1 MSALA
6 PLRIDGPPP
15 SPRPYGIVTT
25 PGTIVPEGDDHW
37 RAGVVI
43 DSYPDDLPES
53 HNPCAVGTTRVKA
66 EGGEPPQPEFSS
78 FTVVYPFSCSGIG
91 LGNEAG
97 AERAR
102 RRVREAFV
110 ATEGWD
116 VERELAFGIS
126 DPDRPHF
133 TKPAATGWTPASYPA
148 GINVAVGPREA
159 LSLLENA
166 IGATAHDGMI
176 HVDSGTFI
184 AMAAWNL
191 IDTDGTRAYTKRGTT
206 VIIGDGYKPGSGQ
219 QPGSA
224 LTADESYAWATGPVR
239 LTRDEVEIL
248 GPTAQVMNTETN
260 QATFRAE
267 RNYIAYWD
275 TALLAGVRVD
285 RSATP

>member
-1 MSALA
+1 
-6 PLRIDGPPP
+6 
-15 SPRPYGIVTT
+15 VTT
-25 PGTIVPEGDDHW
+25 PGTIVPEGDGHW
-37 RAGVVI
+37 RAGVLI

-53 HNPCAVGTTRVKA
+53 HNPCAVGTMRVKA
-66 EGGEPPQPEFSS
+66 VGGEPPQPEFSS

-102 RRVREAFV
+102 SRVRQAFV
-110 ATEGWD
+110 ATEGYQ
-116 VERELAFGIS
+116 VERELAFGVTDS
-126 DPDRPHF
+126 DRPHF
-133 TKPAATGWTPASYPA
+133 TKPGLATYPA
-148 GINVAVGPREA
+148 GINAAIGPREA
-159 LSLLENA
+159 VALLENA

-191 IDTDGTRAYTKRGTT
+191 IETDGTRAYTARGTT
-206 VIIGDGYKPGSGQ
+206 VIIGDGYLPASGQ
-219 QPGSA
+219 QPGTA
-224 LTADESYAWATGPVR
+224 LTADEGYAWATGPVR
-239 LTRDEVEIL
+239 LTRDEVEVL
-248 GPTAQVMNTETN
+248 GPTAQVIDTNTN
-260 QATFRAE
+260 DVTFRAE